1 MSSWMLKAIRKQ
13 TGAQWMIAAAVLL
26 ALLAVLVSHWG
37 YVREYFRGAHAVSSA
52 ELIAAAP
59 STKGWIRVQAH
70 QLHATNMQVITVRKK
85 RGVERGRSVTSEYF
99 VAEVGDRLLLVNGL
113 PGQTS
118 LLEGTLAPL
127 DGEAMAR
134 LLDKPEA
141 RSQIGPRF
149 LPQMIDTHD
158 YAGSANIWLPLGGML
173 ALFAAVW
180 GALGFMR
187 WQQPEK
193 HPVAKKLQALG
204 ELGKVSRAV
213 ERDMAG
219 AVKVKVAVT
228 TLTPRFAVMHPLLRL
243 EVQALSELLWVY
255 KKVIQKKIYYFIPAG
270 KSYTLC
276 LRFADGTSMDLPG
289 KEEAVDAALAFLIE
303 HAPWAVYGHSD
314 EVAVIFKDK
323 KKRPQLLAHVQQR
336 QETLRAAAATPFA
349 QAA

>member
-13 TGAQWMIAAAVLL
+13 TAAQWMMAAAVLL

-37 YVREYFRGAHAVSSA
+37 YVREYFRGAHAVSAA

-59 STKGWIRVQAH
+59 STQGWIRVQAD
-70 QLHATNMQVITVRKK
+70 QLHPTNMQVITVRKK
-85 RGVERGRSVTSEYF
+85 RGVERGRSVTSEFF
-99 VAEVGDRLLLVNGL
+99 VAEIGDRLMLVNGL

-127 DGEAMAR
+127 DAEAMSR

-149 LPQMIDTHD
+149 LPQMMDTHD

-180 GALGFMR
+180 GGMGLMR

-193 HPVAKKLQALG
+193 HPVAKKLQTLG
-204 ELGKVSRAV
+204 EPDKVSRAV

-219 AVKVKVAVT
+219 AAKLKVGDT
-228 TLTPRFAVMHPLLRL
+228 TLTPRFAVKHPLLKL

-255 KKVIQKKIYYFIPAG
+255 KKVIQKKLYYVIPAG

-276 LRFADGTSMDLPG
+276 LRFADGASMDLAG
-289 KEEAVDAALAFLIE
+289 KEAAVDGALAFLLE
-303 HAPWAVYGHSD
+303 HAPWAVFGHSD
-314 EVAVIFKDK
+314 EVAAVFKDK
-323 KKRPQLLAHVQQR
+323 RKRPQLLAHVQQR
-336 QETLRAAAATPFA
+336 QDALRAAAATPFA